1 MQISTH
7 VEALQRQ
14 LIATAAAGTTETE
27 EIAGRLV
34 VALDASARVAI
45 LEALSEAAAEIT
57 RDLAPGAVDVRLRGR
72 DVEFVVSRP
81 AAILDAQAAVSA
93 PRAGTVGDET
103 DDGTAARTTLR
114 WPDSLKSRAEAA
126 AASEGL
132 SLNTWLVR
140 AVGAALDPRPV
151 VRESSGSTFSGWVR

>member
-1 MQISTH
+1 MQISSH
-7 VEALQRQ
+7 VEGLQRQ
-14 LIATAAAGTTETE
+14 LMATAAAGTVETE

-57 RDLAPGAVDVRLRGR
+57 RDLAPGSVDVRLRGR

-81 AAILDAQAAVSA
+81 AGDPAEEA
-93 PRAGTVGDET
+93 PLVAPSGGTAGDEA
-103 DDGTAARTTLR
+103 DDGAAARTTLR
-114 WPDSLKSRAEAA
+114 WPDSLKSRAEVA

-140 AVGAALDPRPV
+140 AVSAALDPRPV
-151 VRESSGSTFSGWVR
+151 VRESRGSTFSGWVR

>member
-14 LIATAAAGTTETE
+14 LMATAAAGTTETE

-57 RDLAPGAVDVRLRGR
+57 RDLAPGSVDVRLRGR

-81 AAILDAQAAVSA
+81 AADPAAEA
-93 PRAGTVGDET
+93 PVGATPAGTAADES
-103 DDGTAARTTLR
+103 DDGAAARTTLR
-114 WPDSLKSRAEAA
+114 WPDALKSRAE
-126 AASEGL
+126 
-132 SLNTWLVR
+132 
-140 AVGAALDPRPV
+140 
-151 VRESSGSTFSGWVR
+151 

>member
-1 MQISTH
+1 MQISSH
-7 VEALQRQ
+7 VEGIQRQ
-14 LIATAAAGTTETE
+14 LMATAAAGTAETE

-57 RDLAPGAVDVRLRGR
+57 RDLAPGSVDLRLRGR

-81 AAILDAQAAVSA
+81 AADPVAEAPVAAPSTSA
-93 PRAGTVGDET
+93 AGDET
-103 DDGTAARTTLR
+103 DDGAAARTTLR
-114 WPDSLKSRAEAA
+114 WPDSLKTRAEAA
-126 AASEGL
+126 AASEGI

-151 VRESSGSTFSGWVR
+151 VRESRGSTFSGWVR

>member
-1 MQISTH
+1 MQISSH
-7 VEALQRQ
+7 VEGLQRQ
-14 LIATAAAGTTETE
+14 LMATAAAGTADTE

-81 AAILDAQAAVSA
+81 A
-93 PRAGTVGDET
+93 
-103 DDGTAARTTLR
+103 
-114 WPDSLKSRAEAA
+114 PDPAAEAPVA
-126 AASEGL
+126 APS
-132 SLNTWLVR
+132 S
-140 AVGAALDPRPV
+140 GAA
-151 VRESSGSTFSGWVR
+151 G

>member
-1 MQISTH
+1 MQISSH

-14 LIATAAAGTTETE
+14 LMATAAAGTAETE

-57 RDLAPGAVDVRLRGR
+57 RDLAPGSVDVRLRGR

-81 AAILDAQAAVSA
+81 A
-93 PRAGTVGDET
+93 T
-103 DDGTAARTTLR
+103 DPA
-114 WPDSLKSRAEAA
+114 AEAPV
-126 AASEGL
+126 SC
-132 SLNTWLVR
+132 
-140 AVGAALDPRPV
+140 AVGGHRGG
-151 VRESSGSTFSGWVR
+151 RGG

>member
-14 LIATAAAGTTETE
+14 LMATAAAGTTETE

-81 AAILDAQAAVSA
+81 VTDLAAEA
-93 PRAGTVGDET
+93 PVAPPPGVTAGDEA

-114 WPDSLKSRAEAA
+114 WPDSLKSRTDRADEPGVQGEAF
-126 AASEGL
+126 
-132 SLNTWLVR
+132 TCR
-140 AVGAALDPRPV
+140 
-151 VRESSGSTFSGWVR
+151 GSTFSGWVR

>member
-1 MQISTH
+1 MQISSH

-14 LIATAAAGTTETE
+14 LMATAAAGTAETE

-81 AAILDAQAAVSA
+81 STDPAEAPVSA
-93 PRAGTVGDET
+93 PSAGTAGD
-103 DDGTAARTTLR
+103 
-114 WPDSLKSRAEAA
+114 
-126 AASEGL
+126 
-132 SLNTWLVR
+132 
-140 AVGAALDPRPV
+140 
-151 VRESSGSTFSGWVR
+151 

>member
-14 LIATAAAGTTETE
+14 LMATAAAGTAETE

-57 RDLAPGAVDVRLRGR
+57 RDLAPGSVDVRLRGR

-81 AAILDAQAAVSA
+81 A
-93 PRAGTVGDET
+93 T
-103 DDGTAARTTLR
+103 
-114 WPDSLKSRAEAA
+114 
-126 AASEGL
+126 
-132 SLNTWLVR
+132 
-140 AVGAALDPRPV
+140 DPRSRSARQRPV
-151 VRESSGSTFSGWVR
+151 GGHRGGRGG

>member
-14 LIATAAAGTTETE
+14 LMATAAAGTTETE

-57 RDLAPGAVDVRLRGR
+57 RELAPGAVDVRLRGR

-81 AAILDAQAAVSA
+81 SSDPAADAPVSA
-93 PRAGTVGDET
+93 PSAGTAGDEA
-103 DDGTAARTTLR
+103 DDRTAARTTLR

-151 VRESSGSTFSGWVR
+151 VRESRGSTFSGCVR

>member
-1 MQISTH
+1 M
-7 VEALQRQ
+7 
-14 LIATAAAGTTETE
+14 ATAAAGTTETE

-81 AAILDAQAAVSA
+81 SNDPAARSSRRAPSTVTAGMSRMTGP
-93 PRAGTVGDET
+93 PRAPPSGG
-103 DDGTAARTTLR
+103 RTR
-114 WPDSLKSRAEAA
+114 
-126 AASEGL
+126 
-132 SLNTWLVR
+132 
-140 AVGAALDPRPV
+140 
-151 VRESSGSTFSGWVR
+151 